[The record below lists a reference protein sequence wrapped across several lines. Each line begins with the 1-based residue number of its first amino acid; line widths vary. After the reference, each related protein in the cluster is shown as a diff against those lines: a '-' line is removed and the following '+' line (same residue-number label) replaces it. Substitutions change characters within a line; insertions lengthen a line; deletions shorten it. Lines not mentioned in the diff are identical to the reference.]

1 MPPTPSIPP
10 ESSPGSAGLDDPRPR
25 PDDDWARDEPREEP
39 DPDWPGDWPDDSSM
53 SPPSPPSISP
63 PSHPSPSWPGR
74 PPPPAR
80 DGGGGT
86 PARRA
91 LALAVV
97 AVVALATGA
106 GVALI
111 LNQGSSSAP
120 SAGPS
125 SPPSAAPSFGG
136 SGSNGNGGVLPG
148 GGGGNGTVEMLVG
161 GKVLAVSGTS
171 ITIGGP
177 NHTVT
182 AAVTRSTRV
191 TGRVSSIRSVKVG
204 DLVTAQIT
212 QSSGQA
218 TVTAIQDPA
227 ELPPGAS
234 SP

>member
-1 MPPTPSIPP
+1 
-10 ESSPGSAGLDDPRPR
+10 
-25 PDDDWARDEPREEP
+25 
-39 DPDWPGDWPDDSSM
+39 
-53 SPPSPPSISP
+53 
-63 PSHPSPSWPGR
+63 
-74 PPPPAR
+74 
-80 DGGGGT
+80 
-86 PARRA
+86 
-91 LALAVV
+91 V

-111 LNQGSSSAP
+111 LNQGSSAAP
-120 SAGPS
+120 SATGS

-136 SGSNGNGGVLPG
+136 SGSNGNGGALPG
-148 GGGGNGTVEMLVG
+148 GGGGSGTIQTFVG

-182 AAVTRSTRV
+182 AAITSSTRI

-212 QSSGQA
+212 QSGGRA